1 MVTIF
6 DINIFL
12 FPSPGFHVT
21 IIFCSIQSAEKHYF
35 YLENVKFKL
44 LIFSCM
50 IFKLSKYGHVH
61 VHVNHSPTCISI
73 KALCYI
79 CFLILA
85 LTSCKWDF
93 QQTMLIQMQIPHQ
106 SSNQLFSCFIPLIIV
121 VTEAGITHNDEEGRE
136 KQLGSR
142 KKGRRRNRKFCGEGR

>member
-1 MVTIF
+1 MILIF
-6 DINIFL
+6 FFSQVLDFMWQL
-12 FPSPGFHVT
+12 YFAPFSQQKS
-21 IIFCSIQSAEKHYF
+21 IIFIWRMLSI
-35 YLENVKFKL
+35 KL

-50 IFKLSKYGHVH
+50 IFQLSKYGHVH

-93 QQTMLIQMQIPHQ
+93 QQTMLIHLQIPHQ
-106 SSNQLFSCFIPLIIV
+106 SSNQLFSCFIPLIINV
-121 VTEAGITHNDEEGRE
+121 VNEAGITQNDEERRE
-136 KQLGSR
+136 KHKLRGIQ
-142 KKGRRRNRKFCGEGR
+142 